1 MTVKR
6 RALAERRRTVG
17 YTQEQLA
24 EVLGVERSTVVRWEA
39 GETTPQPWCR
49 PKLAEALAVSVDELD
64 TMLTNGETGKDTGA
78 GLPDDAEYDPV
89 LASPWSHRGT
99 VEAAVMLSGGDN
111 RVKRRAFLTGTALTA
126 PAHQWLVHEP
136 EPLVSG
142 VKGRRVSAGLA
153 DRLPAM
159 IAELRAMDDV
169 AGGGSVLSLAQHE
182 FGWITG
188 LLDQASYDEATGRKL
203 LASLA
208 ELGQLASWGA
218 YDSGQPGLAQRY
230 NVAALRAAH
239 SADDR
244 PLGAHILGSMAKQ
257 AAHQGRPAEAVTLAE
272 TALAGAK
279 GLESPRLQAQL
290 YVRQAY
296 ALAGVHDASGCTT
309 AISKARNQVEHLAD
323 DGDHPWLYW
332 IMPAWIMVEAGDS
345 LLLLG
350 HADRAVAMLDE
361 GVALFDESFA
371 RDRQI
376 YLTHLADALTRP
388 GRQRDLDAAADRGI
402 EAIEL
407 AESLDSTISV
417 DLLRDLCHQMK
428 PHAKVPAVG
437 AFLERAR
444 GLVTV

>member
-1 MTVKR
+1 
-6 RALAERRRTVG
+6 
-17 YTQEQLA
+17 
-24 EVLGVERSTVVRWEA
+24 
-39 GETTPQPWCR
+39 
-49 PKLAEALAVSVDELD
+49 
-64 TMLTNGETGKDTGA
+64 
-78 GLPDDAEYDPV
+78 
-89 LASPWSHRGT
+89 
-99 VEAAVMLSGGDN
+99 
-111 RVKRRAFLTGTALTA
+111 ALTA

-142 VKGRRVSAGLA
+142 LRGRRVSAGLA

-182 FGWITG
+182 FGWVTG

-239 SADDR
+239 SAGER

-257 AAHQGRPAEAVTLAE
+257 AAHQGWPAEAVTLAE
-272 TALAGAK
+272 TALAGAR
-279 GLESPRLQAQL
+279 GLETPRLRAQL

-296 ALAGVHDASGCTT
+296 ALAGVHDVSGCTT
-309 AISKARNQVEHLAD
+309 AISKACNQVEHLAD
-323 DGDHPWLYW
+323 DEDHPWLYW
-332 IMPAWIMVEAGDS
+332 IMPAWVIVEAGDS

-350 HADRAVAMLDE
+350 QSDRAAAMLDE

-388 GRQRDLDAAADRGI
+388 GKQRDLEAATERGI

-417 DLLRDLCHQMK
+417 DLLRDLYRQMK
-428 PHAKVPAVG
+428 PHTEVRAVG
-437 AFLERAR
+437 DFLERAR

>member
-1 MTVKR
+1 
-6 RALAERRRTVG
+6 
-17 YTQEQLA
+17 
-24 EVLGVERSTVVRWEA
+24 
-39 GETTPQPWCR
+39 
-49 PKLAEALAVSVDELD
+49 
-64 TMLTNGETGKDTGA
+64 
-78 GLPDDAEYDPV
+78 
-89 LASPWSHRGT
+89 
-99 VEAAVMLSGGDN
+99 MLSGGDN

-257 AAHQGRPAEAVTLAE
+257 AAHQGRAAEAVTLTE

-388 GRQRDLDAAADRGI
+388 GRQRDLDAAVDRGI

-417 DLLRDLCHQMK
+417 DLLRDLCHQMT

-444 GLVTV
+444 DLVTV